1 MGRRDSQVKLRGHR
15 IELGEIESVMK
26 QRLNFGDVCCIVY
39 EHDGEKQLAALIADK
54 ERIDDDTLSNG
65 LSEWLPDYMIPKAFA
80 YCDAIP
86 LTANGKVDR
95 TAVIKLVETSVNE
108 RKSDNVSDFS
118 ELSDTQRAVI
128 DIMKGLLN
136 RDKLGV
142 NDDFYEAGANSLLL
156 ARAAGQLNQNIC
168 RDIPFDTYLVT
179 LLNSPNARGIAELI
193 DSYKNSD
200 SKDETTDNTTPVISE
215 NRSDTA
221 YCGNGELMYVIFAE
235 GLDDAIIQY
244 CKNSGS
250 GYILVYNT
258 EKISDTVERA
268 LAANAE
274 RIRFIA
280 ADCLLSDCLRAA
292 SMAALK
298 GADPDV
304 KLIESER
311 DADLLLDTPYYGDI
325 SYALTI
331 SDMSDNTE
339 LIDMLE
345 TVCLGDIRI
354 SCCKDRD
361 ELVKFITGDIDEN
374 K

>member
-1 MGRRDSQVKLRGHR
+1 
-15 IELGEIESVMK
+15 
-26 QRLNFGDVCCIVY
+26 
-39 EHDGEKQLAALIADK
+39 
-54 ERIDDDTLSNG
+54 
-65 LSEWLPDYMIPKAFA
+65 
-80 YCDAIP
+80 
-86 LTANGKVDR
+86 
-95 TAVIKLVETSVNE
+95 
-108 RKSDNVSDFS
+108 
-118 ELSDTQRAVI
+118 
-128 DIMKGLLN
+128 
-136 RDKLGV
+136 
-142 NDDFYEAGANSLLL
+142 
-156 ARAAGQLNQNIC
+156 
-168 RDIPFDTYLVT
+168 
-179 LLNSPNARGIAELI
+179 
-193 DSYKNSD
+193 
-200 SKDETTDNTTPVISE
+200 
-215 NRSDTA
+215 
-221 YCGNGELMYVIFAE
+221 MYVIFAE

-244 CKNSGS
+244 CKNSGY

-292 SMAALK
+292 SMAALM